1 MSTFAR
7 SASIVVLAMVVV
19 ACGGAASSSSPG
31 ASAAAS
37 GPPTQAASASPAA
50 SPSLSARPV
59 GAIDH
64 PTGATDVV
72 LRFEEGGGFVMPAY
86 LASQAP
92 IFTLY
97 GDGTIIFRNPAAEPL
112 PAVGSVYPF
121 GPFRTAVLTE
131 DQVQDLLKRALQD
144 AGLAAARAE
153 YLDQM
158 VADASTATFT
168 VNAGG
173 LKKTVSVYALG
184 MEQPGMADLLSR
196 QAFAKFAETLKGL
209 DTANAFETTVYV
221 PERYRGILMEGQPGD
236 PAAKPWP
243 WKDVKPTDFVAAQD
257 PNSLQLPVRHMTVA
271 QVEAVG
277 IKPYGG
283 GFQGLTLI
291 GPGDGKVY
299 TFALRPLLPD
309 DPA

>member
-7 SASIVVLAMVVV
+7 SASIAVLAIAVV
-19 ACGGAASSSSPG
+19 ACAGATSSGSPG

-37 GPPTQAASASPAA
+37 GSPSQAPSVSPAA
-50 SPSLSARPV
+50 SPSPSGRPV

-72 LRFEEGGGFVMPAY
+72 LRYEEGGGFVAPGF

-97 GDGTIIFRNPAAEPL
+97 GDGTIIYRNPAADPL

-121 GPFRTAVLTE
+121 QPFRTALLTE
-131 DQVQDLLKRALQD
+131 DQVQSLLKLALED
-144 AGLAAARAE
+144 AGLAGAKAE
-153 YLDQM
+153 YMNQM
-158 VADASTATFT
+158 VADASTAIFT

-184 MEQPGMADLLSR
+184 MEQPGMADLLPR
-196 QAFAKFAETLKGL
+196 QAFAKFADNLKSL
-209 DTANAFETTVYV
+209 DTANAFESTTYV
-221 PERYRGILMEGQPGD
+221 PARYRGILMEGQPGD
-236 PAAKPWP
+236 PAAIAWP
-243 WKDVKPTDFVAAQD
+243 WKDLKPTDFVAAKD
-257 PNSLQLPVRHMTVA
+257 PNSLQLPLRTMTVPE
-271 QVEAVG
+271 VEALRV
-277 IKPYGG
+277 KPYGG
-283 GFQGLTLI
+283 GFQCPTLI

-299 TFALRPLLPD
+299 SFALRPLLPD